1 MSDQLMGLL
10 NSEAD
15 VSYRGGLLPL
25 LRRVLPDIGGD
36 DISEFEGP
44 LELATPAL
52 AYDPVRNMA
61 LTGAMLRGHIPV
73 DEGLLTQTMLD
84 APLMGGLLAGATGAV
99 PRGAVL
105 GANVLPS
112 RFLDDVRPARENI
125 RISSSFSRDQDAIG
139 VVPNQMD
146 DYANVTTNMTPSR
159 YLNLAK
165 PIDKLTESDKET
177 IKYFEKVFREQGDKT
192 VANPWLDITW
202 DKSAG
207 KWDVTGHEGRHRM
220 IAAKNVFGPDA
231 EIPVQ
236 LFPKQEGK
244 GKIPIKALNDL
255 REMSFYGLD
264 QDTATKM
271 KTALGQRFGMER
283 LPFILGASKGPTAAL
298 PGLLSDAAQGRIRN
312 SRVRDRLSDDQ
323 QAAIVQAANTAHED
337 RLDLARSVQQF
348 DDKFDLDQ
356 MLVDNDLA
364 VESDGFVQAGHVF
377 LNDIDIPA
385 GAKEGDILPISAVK
399 KGARFV
405 FPDGSEKDFSPNPGG
420 PFRSDDLGVELI
432 NLDEDGFADIVLRDW
447 NAVESR
453 ILADTV
459 AEDAVTTLEDALGHS
474 DHHARA
480 AAFRKILDELG
491 IEYNKAGI
499 EGVNSEYVYVPTK
512 WDVDGDAVEDLL
524 KIRFADHTR
533 QSGLHEP
540 ADYNIADGGYDDAIS
555 ALDDIVQKI
564 SGVRTE
570 MFSNPVTAALPGLLE
585 QQYMEDSERLLRDSQ
600 GLLGATQRRQNQLN
614 ALQQFYASGGV

>member
-1 MSDQLMGLL
+1 MPIYERKEVADALMHPEDR
-10 NSEAD
+10 SVE
-15 VSYRGGLLPL
+15 YRGNILPL
-25 LRRVLPDIGGD
+25 LRRAVTDPYD
-36 DISEFEGP
+36 DISEYEQI
-44 LELATPAL
+44 ELAVPGMIRDPFLGMAAL
-52 AYDPVRNMA
+52 GQMA
-61 LTGAMLRGHIPV
+61 RGKRRFNP
-73 DEGLLTQTMLD
+73 DEVTQTALDVGLLS
-84 APLMGGLLAGATGAV
+84 APLGLMGSV

-105 GANVLPS
+105 GANVGG
-112 RFLDDVRPARENI
+112 R
-125 RISSSFSRDQDAIG
+125 
-139 VVPNQMD
+139 
-146 DYANVTTNMTPSR
+146 
-159 YLNLAK
+159 
-165 PIDKLTESDKET
+165 
-177 IKYFEKVFREQGDKT
+177 
-192 VANPWLDITW
+192 
-202 DKSAG
+202 KS
-207 KWDVTGHEGRHRM
+207 
-220 IAAKNVFGPDA
+220 
-231 EIPVQ
+231 
-236 LFPKQEGK
+236 
-244 GKIPIKALNDL
+244 
-255 REMSFYGLD
+255 
-264 QDTATKM
+264 
-271 KTALGQRFGMER
+271 
-283 LPFILGASKGPTAAL
+283 PTAAL
-298 PGLLSDAAQGRIRN
+298 PGLLDDTASSISSSF
-312 SRVRDRLSDDQ
+312 SRVRDRLSDDR
-323 QAAIVQAANTAHED
+323 QAAIVQAANTAHKE
-337 RLDLARSVQQF
+337 RLDLARSVHQF

-364 VESDGFVQAGHVF
+364 VEVDGFVQEGNVF

-399 KGARFV
+399 KGARLG

-432 NLDEDGFADIVLRDW
+432 NLDEDGFANIVLRDR

-459 AEDAVTTLEDALGHS
+459 AEDAVTTLEDALGHP

-570 MFSNPVTAALPGLLE
+570 MFSNPVTAAVPGLLS
-585 QQYMEDSERLLRDSQ
+585 QQELKNSEDQADTINLLSQ
-600 GLLGATQRRQNQLN
+600 MLQNKTPIAQKRHWGAYLGE
-614 ALQQFYASGGV
+614 V